1 MMNKA
6 RFFEFQRQE
15 KGSIMGGSQAKD
27 SLLQGQSLFAM
38 VKGEDEDGAMS
49 GELAW

>member
-27 SLLQGQSLFAM
+27 SLPQGQ
-38 VKGEDEDGAMS
+38 EDEDGAMS
-49 GELAW
+49 WQL